1 MSNYS
6 LFQGYKFGAE
16 FAYVSL
22 GCVGTYAAYT
32 LAVTQWRTKFRVD
45 MNRAENES
53 GNVAVDSLLN
63 YETVKYFNNEQYE
76 AQRYDQILQ
85 KFEKASLKTSTSLAT
100 LNFGQNAIFSVAL
113 SAIMLMA
120 AKQIAQGTSI

>member
-1 MSNYS
+1 
-6 LFQGYKFGAE
+6 
-16 FAYVSL
+16 
-22 GCVGTYAAYT
+22 
-32 LAVTQWRTKFRVD
+32 